1 MIYGQTKCN
10 DYIKFKKL
18 VVCIESKLPVRIE
31 LLFIIKLKLYLNG
44 QN

>member
-10 DYIKFKKL
+10 DYIKFKIL

-44 QN
+44 RN